1 MLCGWLIGKSFTV
14 AFFRWGRRDPV
25 IVKGRCASSSSSCYE
40 TPAKGGDPKSMSQLP
55 HRCGPERMGLGW
67 KDGMKPNESFSY
79 QDWIPGEQG
88 GLREEKEQKSCGNMK
103 VVTIGG
109 HIVVVQHEAIE
120 DDAEGEA
127 IDVRSQFEEEG
138 LKGPRRPNMM
148 EVFQYNCDEP
158 GAGKHTRLVMEDFR
172 KVPPPGLLW
181 CGTSLSAQAI
191 DISQCSSRSRFQV
204 HFCKAFTINSIGAT
218 YKPEINAETMLKTQF
233 KGEKILVL
241 ELGCN
246 EVTNASSEMEAKQ
259 LIDGKMEAL
268 VQLANDLYK
277 REKLQKVIL
286 LNRLP
291 RCDKRAELSLYSDTA
306 MQNALRAK
314 GASDIEIRDL
324 VFNCESKLLFGF
336 PGERDHHGRK
346 TDGLHFRGADGP
358 RAFNKAAI
366 RLLKSL

>member
-1 MLCGWLIGKSFTV
+1 
-14 AFFRWGRRDPV
+14 
-25 IVKGRCASSSSSCYE
+25 
-40 TPAKGGDPKSMSQLP
+40 
-55 HRCGPERMGLGW
+55 
-67 KDGMKPNESFSY
+67 
-79 QDWIPGEQG
+79 
-88 GLREEKEQKSCGNMK
+88 
-103 VVTIGG
+103 
-109 HIVVVQHEAIE
+109 
-120 DDAEGEA
+120 
-127 IDVRSQFEEEG
+127 
-138 LKGPRRPNMM
+138 MM

-259 LIDGKMEAL
+259 LIDEKMEAL

-291 RCDKRAELSLYSDTA
+291 RCDRRAELSLYSDKA

-314 GASDIEIRDL
+314 GASDIETLYLTVNPNFCLAAQERGTTMEGRRTACTSEAQMDQEL
-324 VFNCESKLLFGF
+324 STKLPLGFLNRSSLHCWFWNLFTF
-336 PGERDHHGRK
+336 MEYV
-346 TDGLHFRGADGP
+346 
-358 RAFNKAAI
+358 
-366 RLLKSL
+366 